1 MQKRRLQDQNLD
13 ISDGSASPCSSDW
26 LSLSPHLQEDNSGM
40 ITVHTHIRIALK
52 ITLTAT
58 RHILTVTRL
67 ILTVTRLILTVTRL
81 ILTVP
86 KHTLTA
92 QRLILTAQRPV
103 TRSTHH
109 STFWTSNG

>member
-13 ISDGSASPCSSDW
+13 ISDGSASACSSDW
-26 LSLSPHLQEDNSGM
+26 QSLSPHLQEDNSGM

-52 ITLTAT
+52 ITLT
-58 RHILTVTRL
+58 VTRL
-67 ILTVTRLILTVTRL
+67 ILTVT
-81 ILTVP
+81 
-86 KHTLTA
+86 KHTLTVTKHTLTV
-92 QRLILTAQRPV
+92 QRLIVTAQRPV